1 MSCTYIGPFL
11 MRDIEDVFA
20 DNGGNEFNND
30 ARHHEELV
38 GTRFGK
44 AKGQA

>member
-1 MSCTYIGPFL
+1 MSCTYVGPFL

-20 DNGGNEFNND
+20 DNEANELNID
-30 ARHHEELV
+30 ARQHEELV
-38 GTRFGK
+38 GIRFGK